1 MSTLRVHCAGKG
13 WLTMATDG
21 SADALYRFGVSSDL
35 VPEFSL
41 PAARDLLR
49 IGQAAFLADRAF
61 RRGPRLGQ
69 RTRDLRVVVP
79 VEDPKLWCGLAGR
92 INGLAGFVSQDRWQF
107 EFVRQR
113 AARPRKLANPGVR
126 ANACVSLFSG
136 GLDSLCGAAAA
147 LRRGDAPIFVT
158 HVPPGGERVAATVT
172 KLREV
177 LGPRSPE
184 AGFVGFQFQASDRT
198 REGERS
204 RYPERTRRTRPML
217 YLCLAGAVALECRVS
232 RIYLNENGV
241 LAINLPFQPH
251 LNGALV
257 SRHAHPGTLRRFESL
272 LREVWDGRE
281 PPAVTN
287 PFASQTKGEQLAIL
301 GPALPLAQKTIS
313 CEYAGQQIKRVRG
326 WLKDRRR
333 PYEDVVECGL
343 CYPCLVRRA
352 AMRFA
357 GALESVRHYAFD
369 VGCSLS
375 SPAVYR
381 EYPLYGFVESNARD
395 LRDFCDR
402 MQRLSP
408 AEFVVRYAAQ
418 LALSAESGTPD
429 SKMMYEL
436 YQRFATEASAVLVG
450 K

>member
-1 MSTLRVHCAGKG
+1 MAPLRVHCAGKG

-21 SADALYRFGVSSDL
+21 SADALYHLGVSSDL
-35 VPEFSL
+35 APEFSL
-41 PAARDLLR
+41 LEARDLLR
-49 IGQAAFLADRAF
+49 VGQAAFLADRAF
-61 RRGPRLGQ
+61 RRGRRLGQ

-79 VEDPKLWCGLAGR
+79 VEDPKLWGSLAER

-107 EFVRQR
+107 EFVRQS
-113 AARPRKLANPGVR
+113 AARMRKRANPGVG

-158 HVPPGGERVAATVT
+158 HVPPGGERVAATVA
-172 KLREV
+172 KLREA
-177 LGPRSPE
+177 LGPKTPE

-217 YLCLAGAVALECRVS
+217 YLCLARAVALECRVS

-257 SRHAHPGTLRRFESL
+257 SRHAHPETLRRFESL

-281 PPAVTN
+281 SPAVTN
-287 PFASQTKGEQLAIL
+287 PFASHTKGEQLAIL

-313 CEYAGQQIKRVRG
+313 CEYAGQQVKRVRG

-333 PYEDVVECGL
+333 SYEDVVECGL

-352 AMRFA
+352 AMRFGGAPESA
-357 GALESVRHYAFD
+357 GHYAFD
-369 VGCSLS
+369 VGRSLG
-375 SPAVYR
+375 SPTGYR
-381 EYPLYGFVESNARD
+381 DYPLYTFVEPNARD
-395 LRDFCDR
+395 LRDFCER
-402 MQRLSP
+402 MRRLSP
-408 AEFVVRYAAQ
+408 SEFVVRYAAQ
-418 LALSAESGTPD
+418 LALAVESGGGG
-429 SKMMYEL
+429 SKAVYEL
-436 YQRFATEASAVLVG
+436 YRRFAAEAGAILVG